1 MALSRIN
8 SKMVGAGDVDNTEH
22 GTLDGKTAGSYLP
35 AVGAL
40 VEMY

>member
-22 GTLDGKTAGSYLP
+22 GTLDGKTAGS
-35 AVGAL
+35 
-40 VEMY
+40 